1 MVSSKTNPDLEDS
14 DTRLQLLCFETWRWS
29 NCSQSFQGSMT
40 NKPWFNSPHS
50 VSYPC
55 QQVLHV
61 MYHSSCRTYIILL
74 IRVKGNTCGIFFH
87 HLNSS
92 ERILSF
98 FQIKGKKPEYVVHVY
113 IITVTT
119 VCILLSQK
127 YSVWTEECKN
137 CGEATRW
144 GFVLTYS
151 DWSLWLQLCQTVIV
165 CNYRLS
171 WTDFLCA
178 LHHVTKIT
186 LDFCTTFDI
195 L

>member
-1 MVSSKTNPDLEDS
+1 MVSSKTNPDLKDS

-74 IRVKGNTCGIFFH
+74 IRVKGNTCGIFFR

-98 FQIKGKKPEYVVHVY
+98 FRLRAKNLNMLCMYTSSLWPQSVY
-113 IITVTT
+113 CYHRNILCGLKSVKTVERQHDEGLFSPTVTE
-119 VCILLSQK
+119 VFDCS
-127 YSVWTEECKN
+127 SVK
-137 CGEATRW
+137 
-144 GFVLTYS
+144 
-151 DWSLWLQLCQTVIV
+151 Q
-165 CNYRLS
+165 
-171 WTDFLCA
+171 
-178 LHHVTKIT
+178 
-186 LDFCTTFDI
+186 
-195 L
+195 